1 MIYKTKVFD
10 RWANEQGLT
19 DQSLCQAIREMS
31 AGLID
36 ADLGGGLYKK
46 RVGRTGRR
54 TGKGK
59 SGGFRTLV
67 ATNRGDRWI
76 FVFGFAK
83 NERDNINKKE
93 KDALKKLASYYLSLS
108 LEALLK
114 AKQSI
119 ELIEVNC
126 NENITNS

>member
-1 MIYKTKVFD
+1 M
-10 RWANEQGLT
+10 N
-19 DQSLCQAIREMS
+19 

-46 RVGRTGRR
+46 RVARTGQ
-54 TGKGK
+54 GK

-76 FVFGFAK
+76 FVFGFSK

-108 LEALLK
+108 VQTLLK
-114 AKQSI
+114 AQQSK

-126 NENITNS
+126 HEKIADS

>member
-10 RWANEQGLT
+10 RWVNEQGLT
-19 DQSLCQAIREMS
+19 DQSLCQAVKEMS
-31 AGLID
+31 TGLID

-46 RVGRTGRR
+46 RVARTGQ
-54 TGKGK
+54 GK

-67 ATNRGDRWI
+67 ATNKGDLWI
-76 FVFGFAK
+76 FVFGFPK

-93 KDALKKLASYYLSLS
+93 KDAFKKLANYYLSLS
-108 LEALLK
+108 IQALLK
-114 AKQSI
+114 AKQSR

-126 NENITNS
+126 HEKITDS

>member
-1 MIYKTKVFD
+1 MIYKTKVFN

-19 DQSLCQAIREMS
+19 DQSLCQAIKEMN

-46 RVGRTGRR
+46 RVARTGQ
-54 TGKGK
+54 GK

-67 ATNRGDRWI
+67 ATNKGDRWI

-93 KDALKKLASYYLSLS
+93 KDALKKLADYYLSLS
-108 LEALLK
+108 VQVLLK
-114 AKQSI
+114 AQQSK

-126 NENITNS
+126 HEKITDS

>member
-10 RWANEQGLT
+10 RWAKEQGLT
-19 DQSLCQAIREMS
+19 DQSLCQAISEIN

-46 RVGRTGRR
+46 RVAR

-93 KDALKKLASYYLSLS
+93 KDALKKLANYYLSLS

-114 AKQSI
+114 AQQSI
-119 ELIEVNC
+119 ELIEVKC
-126 NENITNS
+126 HEKITDS

>member
-10 RWANEQGLT
+10 RWVNEQGIT

-31 AGLID
+31 VGLID
-36 ADLGGGLYKK
+36 ADLGSGLYKK
-46 RVGRTGRR
+46 RVAR

-59 SGGFRTLV
+59 RGGFRTLI

-93 KDALKKLASYYLSLS
+93 KDAFKKLANYYLSLS
-108 LEALLK
+108 LESLLK
-114 AKQSI
+114 AQQSI

-126 NENITNS
+126 NEDITNS

>member
-46 RVGRTGRR
+46 RVAR

-67 ATNRGDRWI
+67 ATNRGDRWFFI
-76 FVFGFAK
+76 FGFAK